1 MLNDDEI
8 RALCNWYLTVDR
20 SIFPA
25 YPFQLTA
32 HQTVTGEAFFDA
44 LTREA
49 RDTINYLNGG
59 ASLTEGVQTSPPVRL
74 AALLKDLQALKSLS
88 FAQIDDND
96 VDW

>member
-8 RALCNWYLTVDR
+8 RALCDWYLTVDR

-25 YPFQLTA
+25 YPFQLTT

-59 ASLTEGVQTSPPVRL
+59 QTFPPVRL

-88 FAQIDDND
+88 FTQIDDD